1 MEEHSCGFQYRA
13 EAPYPEIR
21 VEERNRRYGEMMLY
35 NLGGGTSEMSA
46 VALYFYDYLMT
57 ADLPEVSEVFRQI
70 AMVEMHH
77 LELFG
82 QLARQLGMDPRLW
95 SQQGGRMTWWSSGYL
110 SYAPKL
116 GPLLRIALREEQSTV
131 QRYERQC
138 RQIQDAGVTD
148 CLQRILLDER
158 LHVDIF
164 RSLCETYAAPPRP
177 LSGA

>member
-1 MEEHSCGFQYRA
+1 
-13 EAPYPEIR
+13 
-21 VEERNRRYGEMMLY
+21 MMLY

-46 VALYFYDYLMT
+46 VAPLLYDYLMT

-95 SQQGGRMTWWSSGYL
+95 MPAGGTDDLVEQRVSQL
-110 SYAPKL
+110 CPKL